1 MQPCSS
7 SPHDSDPP
15 TLGLC
20 TPSAPRAAAHQKAVW
35 LRACARASHLHAI
48 QSRPT
53 AKAISSIS
61 GPGRAHRNRYTIT
74 QANQHPG
81 DQTQAYSE
89 SSPIITKHEHC
100 LRPGPSHSTPD
111 RLRPLP
117 PFPRSP
123 VPPSRYPVPV
133 TPELWPEPGRARSTT
148 NQSKNHLAS
157 HTDDRS
163 RHTALPPP
171 SREDAPA
178 LPHADRSQDSLPS
191 GTYKQD
197 KIGAAY
203 TYMRYMR

>member
-1 MQPCSS
+1 MLSNPVQPRKPSLPSQDQDEPTATATPSPRQTSTPATRHRLTLNPHPS
-7 SPHDSDPP
+7 SPS
-15 TLGLC
+15 T
-20 TPSAPRAAAHQKAVW
+20 
-35 LRACARASHLHAI
+35 
-48 QSRPT
+48 
-53 AKAISSIS
+53 SIVYD
-61 GPGRAHRNRYTIT
+61 PGRATR
-74 QANQHPG
+74 HPIDCG
-81 DQTQAYSE
+81 
-89 SSPIITKHEHC
+89 
-100 LRPGPSHSTPD
+100 L
-111 RLRPLP
+111 
-117 PFPRSP
+117 FPRAP

-203 TYMRYMR
+203 TYMRYMRYMR